1 MERVFYNTVL
11 GASRLQHDGR
21 AFYYS
26 DYHSPGKKSYFPDAW
41 PCCSGTLPQVTSD
54 YRLLVYFR
62 DAGGLFVNMYVP
74 STLRWKATN
83 GAHCTLT
90 QTGDYPLDGRIT
102 MRLRASRPIDMQIRV
117 RRPAWSPNP
126 TVSVNGT
133 PVPAP
138 ITAGFANLRRRWQD
152 GDLVALKLALP
163 MRLES
168 IDNQHPETVA
178 LMIGPLVLFPIS
190 ENLPSLTRAQLLTAA
205 RLSNVAAW
213 QVNSESGP
221 LKLLPFTEIQNEPYN
236 TYVTVT

>member
-1 MERVFYNTVL
+1 M
-11 GASRLQHDGR
+11 
-21 AFYYS
+21 
-26 DYHSPGKKSYFPDAW
+26 
-41 PCCSGTLPQVTSD
+41 
-54 YRLLVYFR
+54 
-62 DAGGLFVNMYVP
+62 
-74 STLRWKATN
+74 
-83 GAHCTLT
+83 
-90 QTGDYPLDGRIT
+90 
-102 MRLRASRPIDMQIRV
+102 
-117 RRPAWSPNP
+117 
-126 TVSVNGT
+126 
-133 PVPAP
+133 
-138 ITAGFANLRRRWQD
+138 
-152 GDLVALKLALP
+152 ALKLALP